1 MTSNDIPV
9 RCRFIV
15 SHTCSVV
22 LSEHMEQWLRHTQG
36 LGDDVCYLILII
48 LFSFIQFHSLVALSA
63 CNFNLGKLMG
73 HLLNLL
79 HGTVFLNKMYFNDCP
94 KLLKRKTCSY
104 YGKSGKFQRYN
115 GAPLAL
121 QGSGELANHV
131 ASSINH
137 KIYISNGGE
146 LNGIPHIRT
155 LREFPREELFGKVVM
170 VRFDSNILLKQE
182 CDKETQSVFN
192 AVYTI
197 KYLHEARAKVILV
210 SDWNMNTPE
219 LQLESVA
226 DFLSAILQTQVVP
239 LQGISCNKLSK
250 MNDLEKE
257 NIHLLNNLSNIKEEV
272 ANCFEFAR
280 VLSYGVDIF
289 VNDSFSNSHKV
300 LASTVGVTRFCYAC
314 IAGFHFEERLSLLKN
329 LTEASRKPYVAIIG
343 GGNLYDKASS
353 FQFLASRCQGFVFV
367 GMMSFQ
373 VMHALGVSIPHN
385 LVDHKVF
392 NEALDVVRLC
402 RDRNVQILYPK
413 DFWCRHKCDPKQLQV
428 FPSQAILD
436 GWVPVDLGPVSLDEV
451 GSMLTNCKK
460 IIWIGP
466 VKFVDSSKYTDGAFK
481 MAKIL
486 DQLSQSNCEI
496 TVVGTMACK
505 LLRQE
510 KSSLSFINMIENAS
524 VVWEFLKGRKLPG
537 VMAVDRGYPFEIN
550 WNNIYSDPAQSL
562 VVDIGS
568 GNGFFLLEMAR
579 RRPDLNFLGLEIN
592 EKLVLRCLDSI
603 HQFDI
608 KNGYFVATNATS
620 TFRSIVSSY
629 PGELVLASIQCPNPD
644 FNKPEHRW
652 RMLQRSL
659 IEAVVDLL
667 ASNGKVFL
675 QSDVEAVAIRMKEL
689 FLRYGKGKLDL
700 VHGQCNGSQSE
711 WLEENPFGIRSDWE
725 KHVLER
731 GAPMYRMMF
740 SESSKGSLS

>member
-1 MTSNDIPV
+1 
-9 RCRFIV
+9 
-15 SHTCSVV
+15 
-22 LSEHMEQWLRHTQG
+22 
-36 LGDDVCYLILII
+36 
-48 LFSFIQFHSLVALSA
+48 
-63 CNFNLGKLMG
+63 MG

-79 HGTVFLNKMYFNDCP
+79 HGTVFLNSLCFNDCP
-94 KLLKRKTCSY
+94 KLVRQKTCSY
-104 YGKSGKFQRYN
+104 TENFSKFQRYN
-115 GAPLAL
+115 GAPYAL
-121 QGSGELANHV
+121 QGNGELATHV
-131 ASSINH
+131 ASSFNR

-146 LNGIPHIRT
+146 LNGIPHIQT
-155 LREFPREELFGKVVM
+155 LREFPREELFGKVIM
-170 VRFDSNILLKQE
+170 VRFDSSILLKQE
-182 CDKETQSVFN
+182 CIEETQPAFN
-192 AVYTI
+192 AVYTV
-197 KYLHEARAKVILV
+197 KYLHEAGAKVILV

-219 LQLESVA
+219 LHINSVA
-226 DFLSAILQTQVVP
+226 VLQIQVVP

-250 MNDLEKE
+250 MNGIEKE
-257 NIHLLNNLSNIKEEV
+257 NIHLLQNLSNIKEEV
-272 ANCFEFAR
+272 ANCFQFSR
-280 VLSYGVDIF
+280 VLSSGVDIF

-314 IAGFHFEERLSLLKN
+314 ISGFHFEERLYVLKK
-329 LTEASRKPYVAIIG
+329 LAEASRKPYVAIIG
-343 GGNLYDKASS
+343 GGNLYDKAAS

-373 VMHALGVSIPHN
+373 IMHALGVSVPRN

-392 NEALDVVRLC
+392 NEALDIVRLA

-413 DFWCRHKCDPKQLQV
+413 DFWCRNKCDPMRLQV
-428 FPSQAILD
+428 FPSHGILD
-436 GWVPVDLGPVSLDEV
+436 GWVPVDLGPVSLDEM
-451 GSMLTNCKK
+451 GSMLRNCKK

-466 VKFVDSSKYTDGAFK
+466 VKFVDSSKYTNAASK
-481 MAKIL
+481 IAKIL
-486 DQLSQSNCEI
+486 YQLSQSNCEI

-505 LLRQE
+505 MVRQE

-524 VVWEFLKGRKLPG
+524 VVWEFLKGRNLPG

-550 WNNIYSDPAQSL
+550 WNSIYSNPAQSL

-568 GNGFFLLEMAR
+568 GNGLFLFEMAR
-579 RRPDLNFLGLEIN
+579 RRKDLNFLGLEIN

-603 HQFDI
+603 HQSGI
-608 KNGYFVATNATS
+608 KNGYFFATNATS
-620 TFRSIVSSY
+620 TFRSIVSTY
-629 PGELVLASIQCPNPD
+629 PGELVLVSIQCPNPD

-700 VHGQCNGSQSE
+700 VHGQSD
-711 WLEENPFGIRSDWE
+711 WLEENPFGVRSDWE

-740 SESSKGSLS
+740 SKSPDV